1 MAVGLLALILN
12 HLCISFYDKYH
23 EQDVMHMAKNR
34 KILANYLKKGKL
46 CYNFGEEKVVK
57 RMVLIVYDAQQ

>member
-1 MAVGLLALILN
+1 
-12 HLCISFYDKYH
+12 
-23 EQDVMHMAKNR
+23 MHMAKNR